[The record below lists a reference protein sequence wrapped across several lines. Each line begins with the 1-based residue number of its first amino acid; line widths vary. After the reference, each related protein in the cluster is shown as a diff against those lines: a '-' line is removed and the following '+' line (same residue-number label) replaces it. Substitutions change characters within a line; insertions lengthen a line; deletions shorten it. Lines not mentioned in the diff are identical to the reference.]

1 MTASQ
6 SNGGDKDPNR
16 RVSRGGG
23 KPASAG
29 STFVP
34 RFPGDRPGL
43 DDISVRLPTPFQ
55 TSDFAAVAP
64 TEPGPG
70 VTEPVARPKA
80 PATVS
85 VVRSGRDL
93 RLDALRGWCALA
105 MVIDHFGGASWLYV
119 FTGGNTFFASAAEG
133 FIFLSGLLVGQIY
146 GARIARDGLA
156 SVQLRLLGRAA
167 TLYGMTIG
175 LTFLFI
181 GLSRFASMPWLQD
194 ETPVSPKL
202 VVSLITLHHTYYL
215 VDVMLL
221 YTILMLLAPGALLL
235 LHTKNTQW
243 VAGLTVGLWGVYQ
256 VFPVQAQFP
265 WSIVNNDTFQVPAW
279 QLWFFVGMI
288 VGYHRDVV
296 RQRLRQ
302 FPLPVVTGILAVLA
316 MMTVWLYATDGA
328 FLAEVLQA
336 PSGREVLAVLFDK
349 HVARV
354 GRVVAFGIWFPLLY
368 LILTLVGRPILRGL
382 GWLLVPFGQNA
393 LYVYALHLFAV
404 YLGALALPYV
414 AGFDRFNPLH
424 NTPMQI
430 LAVALIWIAVRFRL
444 FFDVV
449 PR

>member
-1 MTASQ
+1 
-6 SNGGDKDPNR
+6 
-16 RVSRGGG
+16 
-23 KPASAG
+23 
-29 STFVP
+29 
-34 RFPGDRPGL
+34 
-43 DDISVRLPTPFQ
+43 
-55 TSDFAAVAP
+55 
-64 TEPGPG
+64 
-70 VTEPVARPKA
+70 
-80 PATVS
+80 
-85 VVRSGRDL
+85 
-93 RLDALRGWCALA
+93 

-146 GARIARDGLA
+146 GARIVRDGLA

-235 LHTKNTQW
+235 LHTKNTHW

-302 FPLPVVTGILAVLA
+302 FPLPVITGILAVLA
-316 MMTVWLYATDGA
+316 LMTVWLYATDGA

-368 LILTLVGRPILRGL
+368 LILTLAGRPILRGL

-424 NTPMQI
+424 NTPMQV

>member
-156 SVQLRLLGRAA
+156 SVQLRLLGRA
-167 TLYGMTIG
+167 
-175 LTFLFI
+175 
-181 GLSRFASMPWLQD
+181 
-194 ETPVSPKL
+194 
-202 VVSLITLHHTYYL
+202 
-215 VDVMLL
+215 
-221 YTILMLLAPGALLL
+221 
-235 LHTKNTQW
+235 
-243 VAGLTVGLWGVYQ
+243 
-256 VFPVQAQFP
+256 
-265 WSIVNNDTFQVPAW
+265 
-279 QLWFFVGMI
+279 
-288 VGYHRDVV
+288 
-296 RQRLRQ
+296 
-302 FPLPVVTGILAVLA
+302 
-316 MMTVWLYATDGA
+316 
-328 FLAEVLQA
+328 
-336 PSGREVLAVLFDK
+336 
-349 HVARV
+349 
-354 GRVVAFGIWFPLLY
+354 
-368 LILTLVGRPILRGL
+368 RPCMG
-382 GWLLVPFGQNA
+382 
-393 LYVYALHLFAV
+393 
-404 YLGALALPYV
+404 
-414 AGFDRFNPLH
+414 
-424 NTPMQI
+424 
-430 LAVALIWIAVRFRL
+430 
-444 FFDVV
+444 
-449 PR
+449 

>member
-1 MTASQ
+1 MSGSQ
-6 SNGGDKDPNR
+6 SNAGDKDPKR
-16 RVSRGGG
+16 RDG
-23 KPASAG
+23 KKPEPAG

-34 RFPGDRPGL
+34 RFPGDHPGL
-43 DDISVRLPTPFQ
+43 DDISVRLPTPYQ
-55 TSDFAAVAP
+55 ALDYATVVPS
-64 TEPGPG
+64 EPERGL
-70 VTEPVARPKA
+70 TEPVARPSA
-80 PATVS
+80 PATGS
-85 VVRSGRDL
+85 LERSGRDL
-93 RLDALRGWCALA
+93 RLDALRGWCAVA

-156 SVQLRLLGRAA
+156 SAQIRLLGRAA

-202 VVSLITLHHTYYL
+202 VVSLLTLHHTYYL

-221 YTILMLLAPGALLL
+221 YTIVMLHAPGALLL
-235 LHTKNTQW
+235 LHSKKTVW

-256 VFPVQAQFP
+256 VFPLQAQFP

-279 QLWFFVGMI
+279 QLWFFIGMI

-296 RQRLRQ
+296 RKWLHQ
-302 FPLPVVTGILAVLA
+302 FPLPVITGILAVLA
-316 MMTVWLYATDGA
+316 LMTIWLYATDGA

-349 HVARV
+349 RVARV

-414 AGFDRFNPLH
+414 PGFDRFNPLH
-424 NTPMQI
+424 NTPVQI